1 MRIIIEI
8 MFPMCFVV
16 IVGLLVSTS
25 SAFAPRKSIR
35 IDDDD
40 DTMAAAVIDPAKSI
54 RDGQLAVNC
63 VNPSESQL
71 SDMLAEYKKSFARYT
86 DRYMAVKSRQGSH
99 RHQAAAH
106 LTDEQMNEFYLDD
119 GRCDPEKGGFKPANR
134 TQPNELS
141 LCPWENVITHRK
153 NRYPHYVNEVRC
165 LCRKC
170 AAASSSTGGLDERGL
185 GEISEYACRP
195 LLTHR
200 PVLVKGECM
209 RDGFYQWRPELELIA
224 ELCACGQLNYYY
236 PL

>member
-1 MRIIIEI
+1 MRIIEI
-8 MFPMCFVV
+8 MFQICFVV

-40 DTMAAAVIDPAKSI
+40 DTVATMINPANNSPE
-54 RDGQLAVNC
+54 DGQFAVNC
-63 VNPSESQL
+63 VNPPESQL

-119 GRCDPEKGGFKPANR
+119 GRCDPEKGGFAAKNR

-170 AAASSSTGGLDERGL
+170 AASSFSGGLDERGL
-185 GEISEYACRP
+185 GGVNEYACRP
-195 LLTHR
+195 LLAHR
-200 PVLVKGECM
+200 PVLVKGECKT
-209 RDGFYQWRPELELIA
+209 DGFYQWRPELELIA